1 VLSRALLFLCR
12 LASSRHVRVAV
23 CGMSL
28 EHVNLFSM
36 QEWNLNVL
44 LVDFEYVGCLA
55 SALPI
60 LFASCIFIS
69 SSAHLFAFCLCYIRD
84 VAPLQRHTTQP
95 PLPSLLPPGSRTLC
109 CPQGLP
115 HSILWHLLRDKI
127 VSLQNP
133 ASYDPV

>member
-1 VLSRALLFLCR
+1 MLREHVMKRSSHARSSSYAAR
-12 LASSRHVRVAV
+12 LASSRRAHITV
-23 CGMSL
+23 CRISL
-28 EHVNLFSM
+28 DHVNLFAT

-60 LFASCIFIS
+60 LFASYIFIS

-84 VAPLQRHTTQP
+84 VTPLQRHTTQP

-109 CPQGLP
+109 CLMVFPIP
-115 HSILWHLLRDKI
+115 
-127 VSLQNP
+127 
-133 ASYDPV
+133 SYGMYCETG